1 MSTWQITYGGV
12 TQDAATWGIAN
23 LKRTRKSAK
32 TGTVTFD
39 VPGPIDG
46 AGPFAQWQPLS
57 ILRNGVPWFAGV
69 ITKPPRKGSG
79 QSESLSFEVSDPWYW
94 LEKTVFQQQW
104 VTTDLVGDAL
114 TTLTTTRSNTILGQS
129 LAGVKMNSGQVMM
142 EVLIYAQYA
151 YQMLPFPATVDVTTS
166 LPAAPAVAQPF
177 IIGALTPSI
186 VVPYMQV
193 RDKSCADILRM
204 MMKYSPDAVAWMDY
218 TTTPP
223 TLNIDKRASVKKNV
237 ISVLDGTVVT
247 EFNPTPRY
255 DLQVPVV
262 VAKWEEKN
270 TINGTT
276 YDSVTVDM
284 YPPAPG
290 GVNASVWASQPRAW
304 VQTIDLVGGQTTQQ
318 FANIKTI
325 ARPTVSG
332 SEVALPWALS
342 KLPWLNKQSGAG
354 VYSDWDVPNISVSAV
369 KTTIDPKDPLTDPGQ
384 NPNDITFDPSGFGTA
399 DCPQLVNELLTSAFP
414 DWLQQDPNDLDAAK
428 VMIEVDMVYSGSDAH
443 TKTLFWYNTA
453 DPTVALTDGSGIFR
467 LFYACK
473 VTNADTATY
482 SQLTS
487 WSASEP
493 VPVGFAE
500 QLYNALAQLHFEGTL
515 TMVEQECSD
524 PLPIGCVFN
533 TSDGLAA
540 WQAMDALVLS
550 VTEDI
555 DHGTTQVQ
563 FGPPLMLGLKELEEL
578 FRASL
583 GRLPSFKL
591 SQRQTGKLTAGS
603 NVIGNRHAADTHC
616 PQPPQ
621 PNATAQEGPFV
632 LTYGPDPK
640 NPGKYLLTITL
651 NGVFLNTDGSAVP
664 ITVNN
669 VALVAGKP
677 SAPINLNGNDTIW
690 IEGQVAALACPTVAI
705 KSYGNGDTANNSALT
720 SQYWVQGGL
729 TENDGGL
736 PLPKQTF
743 LRKFLAV
750 FYGGA
755 QGQPTLQTQ
764 QTTTNLQMA
773 NSFIVGE
780 AAIYPQPI

>member
-12 TQDAATWGIAN
+12 TQDAATWGITN

-129 LAGVKMNSGQVMM
+129 LAGVKMNSGQVML

-166 LPAAPAVAQPF
+166 LPAAPAVAAPF

-332 SEVALPWALS
+332 SEVALTVSKPKEVAPLVLQPDLLPVAKVRQAAPKIEAPRKKRSDALIYR
-342 KLPWLNKQSGAG
+342 LTPDQRAAIARQIGTGASYRQIVALCASWG
-354 VYSDWDVPNISVSAV
+354 V
-369 KTTIDPKDPLTDPGQ
+369 KTSVG
-384 NPNDITFDPSGFGTA
+384 
-399 DCPQLVNELLTSAFP
+399 
-414 DWLQQDPNDLDAAK
+414 
-428 VMIEVDMVYSGSDAH
+428 
-443 TKTLFWYNTA
+443 
-453 DPTVALTDGSGIFR
+453 ALTEYLR
-467 LFYACK
+467 AKAEK
-473 VTNADTATY
+473 V
-482 SQLTS
+482 
-487 WSASEP
+487 
-493 VPVGFAE
+493 
-500 QLYNALAQLHFEGTL
+500 
-515 TMVEQECSD
+515 
-524 PLPIGCVFN
+524 
-533 TSDGLAA
+533 
-540 WQAMDALVLS
+540 
-550 VTEDI
+550 
-555 DHGTTQVQ
+555 
-563 FGPPLMLGLKELEEL
+563 
-578 FRASL
+578 
-583 GRLPSFKL
+583 
-591 SQRQTGKLTAGS
+591 
-603 NVIGNRHAADTHC
+603 
-616 PQPPQ
+616 
-621 PNATAQEGPFV
+621 
-632 LTYGPDPK
+632 
-640 NPGKYLLTITL
+640 
-651 NGVFLNTDGSAVP
+651 
-664 ITVNN
+664 
-669 VALVAGKP
+669 
-677 SAPINLNGNDTIW
+677 
-690 IEGQVAALACPTVAI
+690 
-705 KSYGNGDTANNSALT
+705 
-720 SQYWVQGGL
+720 
-729 TENDGGL
+729 
-736 PLPKQTF
+736 
-743 LRKFLAV
+743 
-750 FYGGA
+750 
-755 QGQPTLQTQ
+755 
-764 QTTTNLQMA
+764 A
-773 NSFIVGE
+773 NSN
-780 AAIYPQPI
+780 